1 MADDRNWD
9 RELAKIDKLIGKL
22 PEHTDEVPAARSA
35 PQAPA
40 RPVTEPVGRPGPD
53 LGAPTSGSTP
63 APAAGAGP
71 VAPSRWAR
79 AGVWLLASVGVA
91 ASAALPFWPF
101 GSRCGAELLVYL
113 AAVAGTGILGL
124 WTSIRSWK
132 VSSPRAHVVGLLVL
146 LWAISL
152 AAWQVMPRVG
162 VALPTADRPAVWGC
176 GGG

>member
-35 PQAPA
+35 PQLPS
-40 RPVTEPVGRPGPD
+40 RPVEEPVSRPGPD
-53 LGAPTSGSTP
+53 LGVQHPGSRPVVAGGSGS
-63 APAAGAGP
+63 
-71 VAPSRWAR
+71 VAPSRWVR

-91 ASAALPFWPF
+91 AAVALPFWPF
-101 GSRCGAELLVYL
+101 GSRCGAELVVYL

-124 WTSIRSWK
+124 WTSVRSWK
-132 VSSPRAHVVGLLVL
+132 VRSPRAHVVGLLVL

-162 VALPTADRPAVWGC
+162 VALPTVDRPAVWAC